1 LDSAEK
7 RKFRRQRGLG
17 AQGGMGTLHLSW
29 KQGEIRNMSRHD
41 QRSIIVTG
49 AAGAIGYATCA
60 ILARE
65 GGHIMMV
72 DINAPRLTERAQ
84 ALRATGAR
92 VESCVADCGD
102 EADVKRY
109 VEATLKAFGR
119 IDGFF
124 NNAGVEGAL
133 APTHEY
139 DVAEFDRLVRVNLR
153 GVFLGLRYVLP
164 DMVRRGAGAVVNM
177 ASIGSERGL
186 AGACAYNA
194 TKHAVVGLTRT
205 AASEVAQKGVR
216 VNCVMP
222 GVIETPLLLEV
233 IEQLFPG
240 NAQKGLEKLGQV
252 ATLNRCG
259 NPAEVGNVV
268 SFLLSDEASY
278 VNGAKWE
285 IDGGALATIRND
297 LP

>member
-1 LDSAEK
+1 
-7 RKFRRQRGLG
+7 
-17 AQGGMGTLHLSW
+17 
-29 KQGEIRNMSRHD
+29 MSRNSG
-41 QRSIIVTG
+41 RSIIVTG
-49 AAGAIGYATCA
+49 AAGAIGYATCE

-65 GGHIMMV
+65 GALLLMV
-72 DINAPRLTERAQ
+72 DIDGKRLEERA
-84 ALRATGAR
+84 AELRRRGAR
-92 VESCVADCGD
+92 VEALVADCGE

-109 VEATLKAFGR
+109 AQAAVAAFGH

-124 NNAGVEGAL
+124 NNAGVEGKL

-139 DVAEFDRLVRVNLR
+139 DVAEFDRLMRVNLR
-153 GVFLGLRYVLP
+153 GVFLGLRHVLP
-164 DMVRRGAGAVVNM
+164 FMVARGSGAVVNT

-222 GVIETPLLLEV
+222 GVIETPLLMEV

-240 NAQKGLEKLGQV
+240 DVQKGLDRIGQV

-259 NPAEVGNVV
+259 KPAEVGNVV
-268 SFLLSDEASY
+268 SFLLSEEASY

-297 LP
+297 V

>member
-1 LDSAEK
+1 
-7 RKFRRQRGLG
+7 
-17 AQGGMGTLHLSW
+17 M
-29 KQGEIRNMSRHD
+29 RHKD
-41 QRSIIVTG
+41 RAIVVTG
-49 AAGAIGYATCA
+49 AAGAIGFATSE

-65 GGHIMMV
+65 GAKVMLV
-72 DINAPRLTERAQ
+72 DIAADRLEQ
-84 ALRATGAR
+84 CSAR
-92 VESCVADCGD
+92 LLDAGHDVIAHVADCAD
-102 EADVKRY
+102 EAA
-109 VEATLKAFGR
+109 VEGYARAAMDAFGR

-124 NNAGVEGAL
+124 NNAGIEGDL

-139 DVAEFDRLVRVNLR
+139 DIAMFDRIIRVNLR
-153 GVFLGLRYVLP
+153 SMFLGLRFVLP
-164 DMVRRGAGAVVNM
+164 HMVAEGRGAVVNT

-194 TKHAVVGLTRT
+194 AKHGVVGLTRT

-222 GVIETPLLLEV
+222 GVIETPLLVGMLEQMFDGDV
-233 IEQLFPG
+233 AAG
-240 NAQKGLEKLGQV
+240 MAKLGQV
-252 ATLNRCG
+252 ATLNRVG
-259 NPAEVGNVV
+259 QPEEVGNVV

-297 LP
+297 I

>member
-1 LDSAEK
+1 
-7 RKFRRQRGLG
+7 
-17 AQGGMGTLHLSW
+17 MG
-29 KQGEIRNMSRHD
+29 RHSD
-41 QRSIIVTG
+41 RSIIVTG
-49 AAGAIGYATCA
+49 AAGAIGFSTSE

-65 GGHIMMV
+65 GASVLMV
-72 DINAPRLTERAQ
+72 DINAAKLD
-84 ALRATGAR
+84 AR
-92 VESCVADCGD
+92 VQELQAKGLKVEACVADCGD
-102 EADVKRY
+102 EGAVERY
-109 VEATLKAFGR
+109 AQTANDAFGR

-124 NNAGVEGAL
+124 NNAGVEGKL

-139 DVAEFDRLVRVNLR
+139 DIAEFDRLMRVDLR
-153 GVFLGLRYVLP
+153 GVFLGLRFVLP
-164 DMVRRGAGAVVNM
+164 YMVKRGKGAVVNM

-194 TKHAVVGLTRT
+194 AKHGVVGLTRT

-222 GVIETPLLLEV
+222 GVIETPLLIEV
-233 IEQLFPG
+233 VEQLFDG
-240 NAQKGLEKLGQV
+240 DVKKGLDKLGQV

-259 NPAEVGNVV
+259 QPAEVGNVV

-297 LP
+297 V

>member
-1 LDSAEK
+1 
-7 RKFRRQRGLG
+7 
-17 AQGGMGTLHLSW
+17 
-29 KQGEIRNMSRHD
+29 MSRHAD
-41 QRSIIVTG
+41 RAIIVTG
-49 AAGAIGYATCA
+49 AAGAIGYATSA
-60 ILARE
+60 VLARE
-65 GGHIMMV
+65 GASVLLV
-72 DINAPRLTERAQ
+72 DINAAKLAECTR
-84 ALRATGAR
+84 ALRAQGHR
-92 VESCVADCGD
+92 VEQCVADCGE
-102 EADVKRY
+102 EADVRRY
-109 VEATLKAFGR
+109 VQVGVDAFGS

-124 NNAGVEGAL
+124 NNAGVEGKL

-139 DVAEFDRLVRVNLR
+139 EVAEFDRLLRVDLR

-164 DMVRRGAGAVVNM
+164 HMVRRGSGSVVNM

-194 TKHAVVGLTRT
+194 AKHGVVGLTRT

-233 IEQLFPG
+233 VEQLFHG
-240 NAQKGLEKLGQV
+240 DVQKGLDRLGKV

-259 NPAEVGNVV
+259 RPEEVANVV

-297 LP
+297 LD

>member
-1 LDSAEK
+1 
-7 RKFRRQRGLG
+7 
-17 AQGGMGTLHLSW
+17 
-29 KQGEIRNMSRHD
+29 MSRHTN
-41 QRSIIVTG
+41 RSIIVTG
-49 AAGAIGYATCA
+49 AAGAIGFSTCE
-60 ILARE
+60 ILVRE
-65 GGHIMMV
+65 GARLLMV
-72 DINAPRLTERAQ
+72 DINADRLAERAE
-84 ALRATGAR
+84 ALRSQGGR
-92 VESCVADCGD
+92 VEKCVADCGE

-109 VEATLKAFGR
+109 AQAALDAFGQV
-119 IDGFF
+119 DGFF
-124 NNAGVEGAL
+124 NNAGVEGKL

-139 DVAEFDRLVRVNLR
+139 DVTEFDRLVRVNLR
-153 GVFLGLRYVLP
+153 GVFLGMRYVLP
-164 DMVRRGAGAVVNM
+164 DMVRRGSGSVVNT

-240 NAQKGLEKLGQV
+240 NVQKGLDKLGQV

-259 NPAEVGNVV
+259 KPEEVGNVV

-297 LP
+297 I

>member
-1 LDSAEK
+1 
-7 RKFRRQRGLG
+7 
-17 AQGGMGTLHLSW
+17 M
-29 KQGEIRNMSRHD
+29 NRHQD
-41 QRSIIVTG
+41 RSIIVTG
-49 AAGAIGYATCA
+49 AAGSIGFATSE

-65 GGHIMMV
+65 GASVLLV
-72 DINAPRLTERAQ
+72 DINAAKLAERTQ
-84 ALRATGAR
+84 ALRAQGRR
-92 VESCVADCGD
+92 VEQCVADCGE

-109 VEATLKAFGR
+109 AQAALDAFGK

-124 NNAGVEGAL
+124 NNAGVEGKL

-139 DVAEFDRLVRVNLR
+139 DVAEFDRLMRVDLR

-164 DMVRRGAGAVVNM
+164 HMVQRGSGSVVNM

-186 AGACAYNA
+186 AGACAYNTA
-194 TKHAVVGLTRT
+194 KHGVVGLTRT

-222 GVIETPLLLEV
+222 GVIETPLLVEIV
-233 IEQLFPG
+233 EQLFHG
-240 NAQKGLEKLGQV
+240 DVQKGLAKLGQV

-259 NPAEVGNVV
+259 RPEEVGNVV
-268 SFLLSDEASY
+268 SFLLSDDASY

-297 LP
+297 LD

>member
-1 LDSAEK
+1 M
-7 RKFRRQRGLG
+7 RH
-17 AQGGMGTLHLSW
+17 QG
-29 KQGEIRNMSRHD
+29 KA
-41 QRSIIVTG
+41 IIVTG
-49 AAGAIGYATCA
+49 AAGAIGFSTCE

-65 GGHIMMV
+65 GARLLVV
-72 DINAPRLTERAQ
+72 DIAADRLEQRVAELTAAGHQ
-84 ALRATGAR
+84 AIAH
-92 VESCVADCGD
+92 VADCAD
-102 EADVKRY
+102 EAA
-109 VEATLKAFGR
+109 VEGYASAAMDAFGR

-124 NNAGVEGAL
+124 NNAGIEGDL

-139 DVAEFDRLVRVNLR
+139 DIAMFDRIIRVNLR
-153 GVFLGLRYVLP
+153 SMFLGLRFVLP
-164 DMVRRGAGAVVNM
+164 HMVAAGSGAVVNT

-194 TKHAVVGLTRT
+194 AKHGAVGLTRT

-222 GVIETPLLLEV
+222 GVIETPLLVGMLEQMFGGDV
-233 IEQLFPG
+233 QAG
-240 NAQKGLEKLGQV
+240 MDKLGQV
-252 ATLNRCG
+252 ATLNRVG
-259 NPAEVGNVV
+259 QPHEVGKVV

-297 LP
+297 I

>member
-1 LDSAEK
+1 MTK
-7 RKFRRQRGLG
+7 RHVGN
-17 AQGGMGTLHLSW
+17 SV
-29 KQGEIRNMSRHD
+29 
-41 QRSIIVTG
+41 IVTG
-49 AAGAIGYATCA
+49 AAGAIGYATCE

-65 GGHIMMV
+65 GAEVLMV
-72 DINAPRLTERAQ
+72 DIAADRLEKCGHV
-84 ALRATGAR
+84 LRAKGYHVITH
-92 VESCVADCGD
+92 VADCAD
-102 EADVKRY
+102 EAA
-109 VEATLKAFGR
+109 VEGYAKAAMEAFGK

-124 NNAGVEGAL
+124 NNAGIEGDL

-139 DVAEFDRLVRVNLR
+139 DIAMFDKVLHVNLR
-153 GVFLGLRYVLP
+153 GMFLGLRFVLP
-164 DMVRRGAGAVVNM
+164 HMVAAGKGAVVNT

-194 TKHAVVGLTRT
+194 TKHGAVGLTRT

-222 GVIETPLLLEV
+222 GVIETPLLVGMLEQMFDSV
-233 IEQLFPG
+233 EAG
-240 NAQKGLEKLGQV
+240 MKKLGEV
-252 ATLNRCG
+252 ATLNRVG
-259 NPAEVGNVV
+259 QPPEVGNVV

-297 LP
+297 I